1 MICRDLHCYS
11 TIDVSTPWKG
21 NTDGVAGLEG
31 GEKHQ
36 CFCFKVWFG
45 KVSGGSGEKMYQEE
59 QVLYRSNQ
67 KWTFLPSPRP
77 CDRYIVGIPNKPLE
91 YHLIVVFSFNLSLAL
106 FLGMY
111 MTVKLKMFA

>member
-36 CFCFKVWFG
+36 CFCFEVWFG

-59 QVLYRSNQ
+59 QKIMSRFYTEATKSGHSYHPHVPVIGTLLV
-67 KWTFLPSPRP
+67 FL
-77 CDRYIVGIPNKPLE
+77 I
-91 YHLIVVFSFNLSLAL
+91 NLWNIISL
-106 FLGMY
+106 
-111 MTVKLKMFA
+111 